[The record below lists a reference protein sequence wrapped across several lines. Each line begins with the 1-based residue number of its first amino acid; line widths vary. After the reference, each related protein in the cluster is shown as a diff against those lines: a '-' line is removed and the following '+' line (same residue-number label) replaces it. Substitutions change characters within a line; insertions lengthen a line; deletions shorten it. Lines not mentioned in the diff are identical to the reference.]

1 MAGGAGGKTGVPMAA
16 VGLVVFALFIVLMY
30 VLG

>member
-1 MAGGAGGKTGVPMAA
+1 MAPKAGGKAGVPMAA
-16 VGLVVFALFIVLMY
+16 VGLVVFLLFIVLMY

>member
-1 MAGGAGGKTGVPMAA
+1 MAGGAGGKAGVPMAA
-16 VGLVVFALFIVLMY
+16 VGLVVFLLFIVLMY